1 MIRLRPNATAS
12 QAKAGLWYG
21 DGLLIIGKSTGGKI
35 SNKKDDNNDV

>member
-12 QAKAGLWYG
+12 PAKVGLWYG
-21 DGLLIIGKSTGGKI
+21 AGLRRIGKSTGGTS